1 MMRRPRVRSRPAE
14 EGSHGGERRA
24 AGIRDAAPVSRDE
37 ADLLFT
43 GLEQARGIVL
53 AVSGG
58 PDSAC
63 LMHLVAAW
71 RETGRRPPVTVATVD
86 HGLRAGSAREARRV
100 GAWAKAAGLPHRV
113 LTWSGEKPTSR
124 IQETAR
130 EMRYRLLGELAQ
142 KLGASHVVTGHTL
155 DDQAET
161 VLMRLMHGTG
171 IGGLGGMWPEIQRDG
186 VTVARPLLG
195 LRKARLVATCEA
207 AGWPFLSDPSNADPR
222 FARARLRGEV
232 LPVLQREGLT
242 PERLAALAA
251 RARRA
256 EEALEA
262 RIGAVM
268 AAAARSGDGRLE
280 LDAVLLRGEPDAILL
295 GVVARAIVGAAGGLK
310 RPMRLERFEARVLG
324 DLRRALET
332 GTGLRINV
340 GGALLDLRRDG
351 RLLVRPEPPR
361 RTRQGGTPAAPAGAA
376 ARRGA
381 DKV

>member
-1 MMRRPRVRSRPAE
+1 MARMPSLPATL
-14 EGSHGGERRA
+14 RA
-24 AGIRDAAPVSRDE
+24 TVARHRLLAPGDHV
-37 ADLLFT
+37 
-43 GLEQARGIVL
+43 VV

-58 PDSAC
+58 PDS
-63 LMHLVAAW
+63 VALLHAL
-71 RETGRRPPVTVATVD
+71 TGLRDDYGLALTVGHVH
-86 HGLRAGSAREARRV
+86 HGLRPDADRDAAFVSDLAARLGWPAVVERVAVAGRAGRSPETAARAARYAALDRIARRA
-100 GAWAKAAGLPHRV
+100 GAA
-113 LTWSGEKPTSR
+113 R
-124 IQETAR
+124 IAVAHTA
-130 EMRYRLLGELAQ
+130 
-142 KLGASHVVTGHTL
+142 

>member
-1 MMRRPRVRSRPAE
+1 
-14 EGSHGGERRA
+14 
-24 AGIRDAAPVSRDE
+24 
-37 ADLLFT
+37 
-43 GLEQARGIVL
+43 
-53 AVSGG
+53 
-58 PDSAC
+58 
-63 LMHLVAAW
+63 
-71 RETGRRPPVTVATVD
+71 
-86 HGLRAGSAREARRV
+86 
-100 GAWAKAAGLPHRV
+100 
-113 LTWSGEKPTSR
+113 
-124 IQETAR
+124 
-130 EMRYRLLGELAQ
+130 
-142 KLGASHVVTGHTL
+142 
-155 DDQAET
+155 
-161 VLMRLMHGTG
+161 
-171 IGGLGGMWPEIQRDG
+171 
-186 VTVARPLLG
+186 
-195 LRKARLVATCEA
+195 
-207 AGWPFLSDPSNADPR
+207 LSDPSNADPR

>member
-1 MMRRPRVRSRPAE
+1 M
-14 EGSHGGERRA
+14 
-24 AGIRDAAPVSRDE
+24 APVGNDE
-37 ADLLFT
+37 ADALFA
-43 GLEQARGIVL
+43 GLEQATGIIL

-63 LMHLVAAW
+63 LMHLIAGW
-71 RETGRRPPVTVATVD
+71 RERGGRPPVTVATVD
-86 HGLRAGSAREARRV
+86 HGLRADSAAEARAV
-100 GAWAKAAGLPHRV
+100 AKWARAAGLPHRI
-113 LTWSGEKPTSR
+113 LSWTGEKPKSR

-142 KLGASHVVTGHTL
+142 KLGASHLVTGHTL

-186 VTVARPLLG
+186 LSVARPLLG
-195 LRKARLVATCEA
+195 VRKARLVATCAA
-207 AGWPFLSDPSNADPR
+207 AGWPFFNDPSNVDPR

-242 PERLAALAA
+242 VERLAALAA

-268 AAAARSGDGRLE
+268 AAAARSVNGHVE
-280 LDAVLLRGEPDAILL
+280 LDAALLRSEPDAILL
-295 GVVARAIVGAAGGLK
+295 GVVARAIVGAAGGLS
-310 RPMRLERFEARVLG
+310 RPIRLERFEARVLG

-332 GTGLRINV
+332 GAGLRMNM

-361 RTRQGGTPAAPAGAA
+361 RTPQGGTPAKASM
-376 ARRGA
+376 RGPRS
-381 DKV
+381 